1 LNRIMLAGEVVLTSL
16 EATAHELINTGT
28 AAASTAA
35 GQVPLFLHWQVL
47 TDDRHKFGAEA
58 GHATALAGGAVRN
71 VAVVYIDVRGIGRK
85 ALLKGTAKGFV
96 KARLQNGETVV
107 LQAEGEEV
115 KGATSGGMQVVE
127 AGQVE
132 ARPEG
137 GYVVG
142 MEEVGGKQHPIT
154 HGHAGSSGNEKD
166 LTRR

>member
-1 LNRIMLAGEVVLTSL
+1 MIYIA
-16 EATAHELINTGT
+16 
-28 AAASTAA
+28 
-35 GQVPLFLHWQVL
+35 
-47 TDDRHKFGAEA
+47 DDRHKYGAQA

-96 KARLQNGETVV
+96 KARLANGETVV

-115 KGATSGGMQVVE
+115 KAGDNVNGSTVVE

-154 HGHAGSSGNEKD
+154 HGHASGGSRGEWGNEKD

>member
-1 LNRIMLAGEVVLTSL
+1 
-16 EATAHELINTGT
+16 
-28 AAASTAA
+28 
-35 GQVPLFLHWQVL
+35 
-47 TDDRHKFGAEA
+47 
-58 GHATALAGGAVRN
+58 
-71 VAVVYIDVRGIGRK
+71 
-85 ALLKGTAKGFV
+85 
-96 KARLQNGETVV
+96 
-107 LQAEGEEV
+107 V

-166 LTRR
+166 VIRR

>member
-1 LNRIMLAGEVVLTSL
+1 VSPSSFNR
-16 EATAHELINTGT
+16 
-28 AAASTAA
+28 ASA
-35 GQVPLFLHWQVL
+35 
-47 TDDRHKFGAEA
+47 DDRHKFGAEA

-166 LTRR
+166 VIRR